1 MNQDDWDL
9 YLKSA
14 SNSGKRYQSY
24 YQQKKKEEEDKK
36 KNEIAFGGS
45 DPNSKAAKVEQSKGF
60 FSGVGDVLGGIK
72 DTVAGSAK
80 GAADF
85 TSAMVDGGLRDLVGE
100 VTGQNDIIRNN
111 QQKTLEQNTDMVKLS
126 GKKMNDASLSD
137 EERERWKKLFHKYSS
152 DNSSYKE
159 AEEYN
164 QGQID
169 RSTQAIEGAADAYKT
184 AQYIPGFSLG
194 AEGVG
199 TLAAMADG
207 DDSTTNKA
215 LIKLAQDTDWD
226 ELSDEE
232 KKAALAQRNIGGALS
247 TLDLLPVAGKVAG
260 TAVKTGVKTGLK
272 SGVKA
277 GVKEAIE
284 AGGKA
289 YGKSIGSKTIKEV
302 ASVGAGQLAKQSV
315 KSTAGGAVLGAGLGV
330 GLNAVM
336 GGDDWQ
342 GAAVQGAVGGAVG
355 GFIGSPLDI
364 DVKAAI
370 KASGK
375 NSLDAPDEVIDAVIK
390 EIDATEAKSADEAA
404 YLASRKAEFEEI
416 KANRAEGLND
426 DGSRIINLDETNK
439 NLEDMQAGRYSDDL
453 YDVTTTD
460 GKAADPEF
468 IQAATEKQVAT
479 LTAKRDEIAA
489 QVDSIESPAA
499 REMAMAN
506 VNKLDDQIAAI
517 TSGDTKAL
525 MDTGDTGLSRT
536 LNTER
541 VRERF
546 GQLQDDLAEG
556 NFRQRREQR
565 KAEART
571 RPSRTYDSVSD
582 DIDNLGAGGVAPEAV
597 TPREDFVDIE
607 ELPSV
612 EKLPSQLRYRAES
625 LANDRREI
633 EFQRSQLMTDERANQ
648 VLDQATDDYNA
659 KLERIEMMPEPRR
672 TAEMDKLQSEFNAK
686 YEEVQAQ
693 LAKDAQTVSELR
705 RVEEQ
710 INANSME
717 LLTDANVLKD
727 THPQDFGTIDQEL
740 NAKISQEVEAETET
754 AIFNRMSNEDGV
766 PDAENVSKA
775 FAEIP
780 EGAAPEVLDNSP
792 ATNNLAQEA
801 LTDLWTNDEAN
812 LLEHNLQGVSR
823 SSLGLGLSS
832 PSHNIRRM
840 FGEVGRLV
848 NGSILEAFH
857 KTNLASKH
865 DAALFTKIQK
875 AFGGDRAVYK
885 AAVDIVEGKL
895 DVDDAGFTKQQL
907 DGLEMFQGF
916 WERSKR
922 MVQKASAQEVMADFD
937 TRSYNGD
944 FKYKTE
950 EIKSLAKRDGIS
962 IAEATQK
969 YRGNTGFKKNDVIYL
984 ANQASANSTRQN
996 YFAHMLDEE
1005 LVSKN
1010 VKQEFRDSVTE
1021 RQQSGEFR
1029 YTDDELAI
1037 LASRDGTGIEAARAK
1052 YGERGFNKRDAGYV
1066 ERIIAHDAVTRAKKD
1081 FGGDSVTAN
1090 IKFGNMMK
1098 RLTDSDNYSRDIIDV
1113 MAKYSAGLN
1122 KKVYLEPAL
1131 RKLDNVKLVLEKSK
1145 IDTKVA
1151 KDWINTYEKQLKISG
1166 VSKTGEAFN
1175 EAVDA
1180 LIRKAKPDSSMI
1192 GNNHYR
1198 SSLAAQRLIN
1208 TFGMLGLSFRNGL
1221 QQTSQITTA
1230 VGKLGWENVAPGMIE
1245 HVKNMSNPKTRAA
1258 YRQSLERASVINAGF
1273 VDDAFTDLIGSTHA
1287 KAVQDTGEFLSKY
1300 LMFMSRVTDEFVR
1313 GTTYQAA
1320 LRDGL
1325 SSKLPMG
1332 KAQTRAA
1339 AMAAELNF
1347 LTTKADMPTKL
1358 NSDGIRSLTQFLTF
1372 SYKQAE
1378 AWKDI
1383 GIDSVKDPV
1392 TGAFKFKPKELQR
1405 VLQGI
1410 VTAGV
1415 AFQMMESV
1423 AGIDTEDNIPFL
1435 GNFTDGSLPM
1445 SPLMSLTIGREN
1457 QPGIPQLLNDIANPD
1472 GADDYER
1479 EQNRQDSMEKFRDM
1493 LIRSFVPA
1501 GSQIKKSVDG
1511 YNSMQNDGV
1520 VMKDGRVRF
1529 IQNAKPDD
1537 MLKNPVLFGQYATD
1551 DGKEWVDKK
1560 FPTLSEKQSE
1570 ILQQQKSQE
1579 AKQRAYDFYSGLK
1592 SVGRKDNITPKVK
1605 DIMKTQPAKA
1615 ERLIRSHNEAVQK
1628 AVEAYTS
1635 QYGELSEYEQ
1645 DYLMRDYFITNG
1657 TLENMN
1663 EE

>member
-14 SNSGKRYQSY
+14 SNSGKKYQSY

-60 FSGVGDVLGGIK
+60 WGGVGDVVGGVGNFVKDAVISVKDDAVNAVTGIK
-72 DTVAGSAK
+72 DTVEG
-80 GAADF
+80 
-85 TSAMVDGGLRDLVGE
+85 TSATNDQSKLQEGANEIQNKYNKEINNIYGSYIDKGTVAPDGGADESKMSKEDRDKIAAMKAARDKELA
-100 VTGQNDIIRNN
+100 D
-111 QQKTLEQNTDMVKLS
+111 
-126 GKKMNDASLSD
+126 
-137 EERERWKKLFHKYSS
+137 
-152 DNSSYKE
+152 YKE
-159 AEEYN
+159 KTNYEETSEKN
-164 QGQID
+164 AKEFD
-169 RSTQAIEGAADAYKT
+169 EAQAVDAKKT
-184 AQYIPGFSLG
+184 AAAAASTFLNVATLG
-194 AEGVG
+194 
-199 TLAAMADG
+199 
-207 DDSTTNKA
+207 S
-215 LIKLAQDTDWD
+215 
-226 ELSDEE
+226 
-232 KKAALAQRNIGGALS
+232 
-247 TLDLLPVAGKVAG
+247 G
-260 TAVKTGVKTGLK
+260 TAVK
-272 SGVKA
+272 
-277 GVKEAIE
+277 
-284 AGGKA
+284 AGGKQA
-289 YGKSIGSKTIKEV
+289 ITQAIKAGGKKAVTKEV
-302 ASVGAGQLAKQSV
+302 AKRAAIAGAEGA
-315 KSTAGGAVLGAGLGV
+315 TFGATGGAASAAANDEDVLE
-330 GLNAVM
+330 
-336 GGDDWQ
+336 
-342 GAAVQGAVGGAVG
+342 GAARGAVFGGLVGGTVGGATGAGMARSAQKGVN
-355 GFIGSPLDI
+355 
-364 DVKAAI
+364 AAN
-370 KASGK
+370 KASKEVADELTKLGATPDELD
-375 NSLDAPDEVIDAVIK
+375 NITNALDAEDA
-390 EIDATEAKSADEAA
+390 ATAATAADEAA
-404 YLASRKAEFEEI
+404 REASGKAQFEQME
-416 KANRAEGLND
+416 ANLAEGLNQ
-426 DGSRIINLDETNK
+426 DGSRFINLDDVNK
-439 NLEDMQAGRYSDDL
+439 NLEDMQAGRYADDL
-453 YDVTTTD
+453 YDITTAD

-468 IQAATEKQVAT
+468 IQAATEKQVAA
-479 LTAKRDEIAA
+479 LTARRDEIAA
-489 QVDSIESPAA
+489 QVDAIESPAA

-536 LNTER
+536 LNTDR

-556 NFRQRREQR
+556 NFRQRKEQR
-565 KAEART
+565 EAEART
-571 RPSRTYDSVSD
+571 QPSRTFDSVSD

-607 ELPSV
+607 ELSSV

-659 KLERIEMMPEPRR
+659 KLERIDMMPEPRR

-686 YEEVQAQ
+686 YEEVQGQ

-717 LLTDANVLKD
+717 LLTDANIIKD
-727 THPQDFGTIDQEL
+727 SNPQDFGTVDQEL
-740 NAKISQEVEAETET
+740 NAKVSQEIEAETET

-766 PDAENVSKA
+766 PDGENVSKA

-780 EGAAPEVLDNSP
+780 EGVAPEALDNSP
-792 ATNNLAQEA
+792 AANNLAQEA
-801 LTDLWTNDEAN
+801 LTDLWINDEAN
-812 LLEHNLQGVSR
+812 LLEHSLQGVSR

-840 FGEVGRLV
+840 FGEIGRLV
-848 NGSILEAFH
+848 NGSILEGFH

-895 DVDDAGFTKQQL
+895 DVDNARFTKQQL

-922 MVQKASAQEVMADFD
+922 MVQKAAAQEVMADFD
-937 TRSYNGD
+937 ARSYNGD

-969 YRGNTGFKKNDVIYL
+969 YSGNTGFKKNDVIYL
-984 ANQASANSTRQN
+984 ANQASAKATRQN

-1052 YGERGFNKRDAGYV
+1052 YGERGFNKKDARYV
-1066 ERIIAHDAVTRAKKD
+1066 ERIMAHDAVTRAKKD
-1081 FGGDSVTAN
+1081 FGGDAVTGN

-1113 MAKYSAGLN
+1113 MARYSAGLN

-1131 RKLDNVKLVLEKSK
+1131 RKLDNAKLVLEKSK

-1151 KDWINTYEKQLKISG
+1151 KDWINTYEKQLKIND

-1180 LIRKAKPDSSMI
+1180 LISKVKPDSSMI

-1258 YRQSLERASVINAGF
+1258 YRESLERASVINAGF

-1287 KAVQDTGEFLSKY
+1287 KAAQDTGEFLSKY

-1383 GIDSVKDPV
+1383 GMDSVKDPV

-1570 ILQQQKSQE
+1570 ILQEQKSQE

-1645 DYLMRDYFITNG
+1645 EYLMEEYFITNG
-1657 TLENMN
+1657 NMENMN
-1663 EE
+1663 KE

>member
-1 MNQDDWDL
+1 MAYDPIFTPGKKSNASSFYSARRKYLDD
-9 YLKSA
+9 Y
-14 SNSGKRYQSY
+14 
-24 YQQKKKEEEDKK
+24 DKK
-36 KNEIAFGGS
+36 KQKDQEDEIAFGGS
-45 DPNSKAAKVEQSKGF
+45 DPNSKADKVEQSRGF
-60 FSGVGDVLGGIK
+60 WGGVGDFLGGVK
-72 DTVAGSAK
+72 DTLTVSAK
-80 GAADF
+80 GAKDF
-85 TSAMVDGGLRDLVGE
+85 TGAMVDGGFQDIVGE
-100 VTGQNDIIRNN
+100 ATGQNDVIRNN

-126 GKKMNDASLSD
+126 GKKMKDASLSD
-137 EERERWKKLFHKYSS
+137 EERERWKKIFNKYSTDDS
-152 DNSSYKE
+152 AYKE

-169 RSTQAIEGAADAYKT
+169 CSTQAIEGAADAYKT
-184 AQYIPGFSLG
+184 ARYIPGFSTG
-194 AEGVG
+194 VEGFG
-199 TLAAMADG
+199 TLAALKDG

-215 LIKLAQDTDWD
+215 LIKLTQDLDWD
-226 ELSDEE
+226 TLSDEE
-232 KKAALAQRNIGGALS
+232 KKAALVQRNIGGALS
-247 TLDLLPVAGKVAG
+247 TLDLIPVAGKTIG
-260 TAVKTGVKTGLK
+260 TGIKATVKGGLK
-272 SGVKA
+272 EGV
-277 GVKEAIE
+277 EA
-284 AGGKA
+284 AGKA
-289 YGKSIGSKTIKEV
+289 YGKSIGGKTIKEV
-302 ASVGAGQLAKQSV
+302 AGVGVKELAKQSA
-315 KSTAGGAVLGAGLGV
+315 KSTAGGTVVGAGLGV

-336 GGDDWQ
+336 GGDNWQ
-342 GAAVQGAVGGAVG
+342 DAAVQGAVGGAIG
-355 GFIGSPLDI
+355 GFIGSPLDLNI
-364 DVKAAI
+364 GKTVAKAVKNPLDVDESSLKAI
-370 KASGK
+370 VDE
-375 NSLDAPDEVIDAVIK
+375 LDSIDAK
-390 EIDATEAKSADEAA
+390 TADDAK
-404 YLASRKAEFEEI
+404 YIASRKQELADI
-416 KANRAEGLND
+416 MANRQQGLND

-468 IQAATEKQVAT
+468 IQAATEKQVAA
-479 LTAKRDEIAA
+479 LTARRDEIAA
-489 QVDSIESPAA
+489 QVDAIESPAA

-536 LNTER
+536 LNTDR

-546 GQLQDDLAEG
+546 GQLKDDLAEG
-556 NFRQRREQR
+556 NFRERQAQME
-565 KAEART
+565 ADART
-571 RPSRTYDSVSD
+571 QPSRPYDSVSD
-582 DIDNLGAGGVAPEAV
+582 DIDNLGAGGVAPEAI
-597 TPREDFVDIE
+597 TPRADFTDVDE
-607 ELPSV
+607 VVRHP
-612 EKLPSQLRYRAES
+612 KLPEPLKRRAISLARDRAE
-625 LANDRREI
+625 L
-633 EFQRSQLMTDERANQ
+633 QKQLDTVMTPEKANQ
-648 VLDQATDDYNA
+648 TLDEMDAKYNDDLA
-659 KLERIEMMPEPRR
+659 RIDTMPEPRR
-672 TAEMDKLQSEFNAK
+672 SAELERIDSEYSSAYDDIQS
-686 YEEVQAQ
+686 Q
-693 LAKDAQTVSELR
+693 LAADRDVVNQLT

-710 INANSME
+710 INANMDEVLADS
-717 LLTDANVLKD
+717 NILKD
-727 THPQDFGTIDQEL
+727 SNPQDFGTIDQEL
-740 NAKISQEVEAETET
+740 NAKVSQEIEAETET

-766 PDAENVSKA
+766 PDGENVSKA

-780 EGAAPEVLDNSP
+780 EGVAPEALDNSP
-792 ATNNLAQEA
+792 AANNLAQEA
-801 LTDLWTNDEAN
+801 LTDLWINDEAN
-812 LLEHNLQGVSR
+812 LLEHSLQGVSR

-840 FGEVGRLV
+840 FGEIGRLV
-848 NGSILEAFH
+848 NGGILEGFH

-922 MVQKASAQEVMADFD
+922 MVQKAAAQEVMADFD
-937 TRSYNGD
+937 ARSYNGD

-984 ANQASANSTRQN
+984 ANQASAKATRQN

-1010 VKQEFRDSVTE
+1010 VKQEFRDSVIE

-1052 YGERGFNKRDAGYV
+1052 YGERGFNKKDARYV
-1066 ERIIAHDAVTRAKKD
+1066 ERIMAHDAVTRAKKD

-1113 MAKYSAGLN
+1113 MARYSAGLN

-1131 RKLDNVKLVLEKSK
+1131 RKLDNAKLVLEKSK

-1151 KDWINTYEKQLKISG
+1151 KDWINTYEKQLKINDI
-1166 VSKTGEAFN
+1166 SKTGEAFN

-1180 LIRKAKPDSSMI
+1180 LISKVKPDSSMI

-1258 YRQSLERASVINAGF
+1258 YRESLERASVINAGF

-1392 TGAFKFKPKELQR
+1392 TGTFKFKPKELQR

-1645 DYLMRDYFITNG
+1645 DYLMKNYLITNG
-1657 TLENMN
+1657 NMENMN
-1663 EE
+1663 KE